1 MHAAAITGTGL
12 FTPTNSISN
21 DELVEALNAFVET
34 FNTENAAAIE
44 AGEVEAL
51 SPSSDEFI
59 VKASGIKNRY
69 VMSRDGLLD
78 PEIMYPL
85 MRQRSD

>member
-59 VKASGIKNRY
+59 VKASGIKSRY
-69 VMSRDGLLD
+69 VLD
-78 PEIMYPL
+78 K
-85 MRQRSD
+85 DV

>member
-12 FTPTNSISN
+12 FTPINSISN

-59 VKASGIKNRY
+59 AVSYTHLRAH
-69 VMSRDGLLD
+69 
-78 PEIMYPL
+78 ET
-85 MRQRSD
+85 